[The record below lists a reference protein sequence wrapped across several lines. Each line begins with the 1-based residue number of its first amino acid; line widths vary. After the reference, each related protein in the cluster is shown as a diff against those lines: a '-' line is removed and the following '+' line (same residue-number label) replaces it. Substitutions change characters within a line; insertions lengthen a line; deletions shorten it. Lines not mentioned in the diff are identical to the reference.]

1 MWVLQIGLL
10 EVPMLLLDK
19 TMGIF
24 LPVIKNRTSIN
35 GIRPSVQ
42 RWTALRYEMRDKDP
56 KDSSKGKERQYVEA
70 GNVAFIMIALK
81 LYSS

>member
-1 MWVLQIGLL
+1 
-10 EVPMLLLDK
+10 
-19 TMGIF
+19 
-24 LPVIKNRTSIN
+24 
-35 GIRPSVQ
+35 
-42 RWTALRYEMRDKDP
+42 MRDKDP